1 MCTAFGLALH
11 LTGVAESE
19 GVSPPALTRAV
30 HQPRRARR
38 TAARTQ
44 TQSAVTFRLADRE
57 VTLAKWHSTQ

>member
-30 HQPRRARR
+30 HQPRKR
-38 TAARTQ
+38 
-44 TQSAVTFRLADRE
+44 SANCGANTNPSGE
-57 VTLAKWHSTQ
+57 VTLPKWHSTL